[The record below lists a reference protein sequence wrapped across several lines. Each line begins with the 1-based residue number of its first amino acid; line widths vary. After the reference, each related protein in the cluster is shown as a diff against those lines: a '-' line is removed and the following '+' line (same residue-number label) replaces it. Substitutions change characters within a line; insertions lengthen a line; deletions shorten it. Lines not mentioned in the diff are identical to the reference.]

1 MKNKKINDILKELEN
16 LDLSLLNYLVELI
29 KNKDNLKNLSV
40 EELENIFNVVK
51 HLNINNTDLF
61 LNVNTLLEDLEFL
74 ENDIFKKEK
83 VITFRLSYLDYL
95 KLKNKANEKEISVSS
110 LIRKCLKDCV

>member
-1 MKNKKINDILKELEN
+1 MKNRKINDILKELEN
-16 LDLSLLNYLVELI
+16 LDLSLLNYLIELI

-40 EELENIFNVVK
+40 EELENIFNAVK

-61 LNVNTLLEDLEFL
+61 LNVNTLLDDLEFL
-74 ENDIFKKEK
+74 EDNIFKKEK

-95 KLKNKANEKEISVSS
+95 KLKNKSNEEEISISS
-110 LIRKCLKDCV
+110 YIRKCLKDCV